1 MKPVRA
7 KVTIRGRVQG
17 VNYRYSTRLQAE
29 HLGVHGWVRNCS
41 DGSVEGVFEGRE
53 RAVRALL
60 AWCRQG
66 PPAAAVSEILVDWEE
81 FRGEFDRFEVRRQDS

>member
-29 HLGVHGWVRNCS
+29 HLGVVGWVRNCANG
-41 DGSVEGVFEGRE
+41 DVEGVFEGRE
-53 RAVRALL
+53 TAVRELL
-60 AWCRQG
+60 QWCRQG

-81 FRGEFDRFEVRRQDS
+81 HRGDFAAFEVRR